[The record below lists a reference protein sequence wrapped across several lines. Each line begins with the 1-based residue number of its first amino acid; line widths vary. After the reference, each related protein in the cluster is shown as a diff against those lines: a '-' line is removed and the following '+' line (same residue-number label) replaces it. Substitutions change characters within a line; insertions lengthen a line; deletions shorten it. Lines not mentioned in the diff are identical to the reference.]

1 MAIERLGHY
10 RLLEKIGAGGMGEVY
25 RARDE
30 RLERDVAIKILPP
43 GIRDDLSARN
53 RLLEEARSASQL
65 NHAHI
70 CTIYEVNEE
79 DNVAFIAMEYI
90 AGRPLSAVIP
100 PGGLPTEQVVRY
112 GTQVA
117 DALAHAHQRRIV
129 HRDLKPANVTVTP
142 DGNAKVLDFGLA
154 RRLRTEDLDAVTR
167 SRVSLDESE
176 PCAGTLPYMAP
187 EQLRGEAA
195 DARTDIWA
203 LGVLLYE
210 MASSRRPFSGGSG
223 FELSSAILRDSPPP
237 LPDRVPGGLAAVIR
251 KCMAKDPAARYQSAG
266 EVRSALETLGSTESS
281 LSAPGVRTPGAGSRV
296 ALITWI
302 VAGVAALF
310 AVLLAVNVGGLRE
323 RFVHPSATAAI
334 RSLAVLPLA
343 NLSGDASQ
351 DFFVDGMTAELI
363 REISK
368 IAGLRVVSRTSVMGY
383 KGTHTPLPQ
392 IAHELKVNALLEG
405 SVARSGNQVR
415 IAVGLYDGV
424 SERELWSGT
433 FDRGLN
439 DVLALEDEVGHSIAV
454 QIRLKTAASP
464 GTRASINP
472 EAYDLYLKGR
482 YSLDQGTED
491 DLKLAFVYFRQ
502 GIEKDP
508 QYAPLY
514 AGLADAYARLPFYTD
529 TRPSEAFPEA
539 KTAAARALQLD
550 PTLAEAHASMAY
562 VLNYYDWDRSGAE
575 QEFKRALELNPND
588 AAAHHAYG
596 RFLAS
601 MGRADEARAELS
613 RAQELDPL
621 SLGIQS
627 NVGMIAY
634 FARQYDDAL
643 QQLQNVL
650 ELNPKFPVPYWGIG
664 MCYEQL
670 KKYPEAVAQFQKG
683 IELSGRGANG
693 IGSLAHA
700 YGVAGQEAEAQKILV
715 ELRERAKTKYVSSY
729 QFAVIYLGLGQ
740 NERAIA
746 ALEEAYHE
754 RSTLLGYLKM
764 DPRFDPI
771 RSDPRF
777 QDLMSRI
784 HLPKESQR

>member
-10 RLLEKIGAGGMGEVY
+10 RLLEQIGAGGMGEVY

-30 RLERDVAIKILPP
+30 RLDRDVAIKILPSS
-43 GIRDDLSARN
+43 IRDDLPARK
-53 RLLEEARSASQL
+53 RLLDEARSASQL

-79 DNVAFIAMEYI
+79 GGVAFIALEYI
-90 AGRPLSAVIP
+90 AGKPLSAIIP
-100 PGGLPTEQVVRY
+100 PDGLPTEQVVRY
-112 GTQVA
+112 GIQIA

-129 HRDLKPANVTVTP
+129 HHDLKPANVTVTP
-142 DGNAKVLDFGLA
+142 DGKAKVLDFGLA
-154 RRLRTEDLDAVTR
+154 TRLRSEELEEATR
-167 SRVSLDESE
+167 SQVNLGESE
-176 PCAGTLPYMAP
+176 PLAGTLPYMAP

-195 DARTDIWA
+195 DARSDIWA

-210 MASSRRPFSGGSG
+210 MASGHRPFSGGSG
-223 FELSSAILRDSPPP
+223 FELTSAILRDPAPP
-237 LPDRVPGGLAAVIR
+237 LPDRVPGGLAAVIQ

-266 EVRSALETLGSTESS
+266 EVRSASETLGATEGS
-281 LSAPGVRTPGAGSRV
+281 LPAPRVAPPGAGPK
-296 ALITWI
+296 AAAFTWTM
-302 VAGVAALF
+302 AGLAAVFVVLF
-310 AVLLAVNVGGLRE
+310 ALNIGGLRE
-323 RFVHPSATAAI
+323 RLIHRSSTAPAI

-351 DFFVDGMTAELI
+351 DFFADGMTAELI

-368 IAGLRVVSRTSVMGY
+368 IAGLRVVSRTSVMSY

-392 IAHELKVNALLEG
+392 IARELNVNALLEG

-433 FDRGLN
+433 FDRDLN
-439 DVLALEDEVGHSIAV
+439 DVLALEDEVGHAIAV

-539 KTAAARALQLD
+539 KAAAARALQLE

-601 MGRADEARAELS
+601 MGRVDEARAELG

-643 QQLQNVL
+643 QQLQKVL
-650 ELNPKFPVPYWGIG
+650 ELNPKFPVPYWGTG

-700 YGVAGQEAEAQKILV
+700 YGLAGQGAEAQKILS
-715 ELRERAKTKYVSSY
+715 ELRDRAKTKYVSSY

-746 ALEEAYHE
+746 ALEEAYRE

-784 HLPKESQR
+784 HLPQ